1 MKRWFPKRHRDTRFP
16 TSTIIQLW
24 HFQPPLFS
32 FSSPSPSLFLFFRPF
47 FIRATIEKAWTAG
60 RVTSGIFDRSFFS
73 MDLSMDVSRFY
84 KEGGKGWI
92 TEKTSGACI
101 TPISTSSLCYVR
113 GDRSVTAN
121 RIILSNEICE
131 RSMSIMLDDRT
142 RSVPI
147 RFFARKIG
155 DGIYFSKKL
164 LFFFENKIGF
174 RLIDCTFDEYRR
186 IFLCNPSLEISLSQR
201 KRNLENQ

>member
-1 MKRWFPKRHRDTRFP
+1 
-16 TSTIIQLW
+16 
-24 HFQPPLFS
+24 
-32 FSSPSPSLFLFFRPF
+32 
-47 FIRATIEKAWTAG
+47 
-60 RVTSGIFDRSFFS
+60 
-73 MDLSMDVSRFY
+73 
-84 KEGGKGWI
+84 
-92 TEKTSGACI
+92 
-101 TPISTSSLCYVR
+101 
-113 GDRSVTAN
+113 
-121 RIILSNEICE
+121 
-131 RSMSIMLDDRT
+131 MSIMLDDRT